1 MTLKRY
7 VYCDYVATKHIL
19 FMAGAILPV
28 HQATAANDENTSAA
42 VATPER
48 PNIVFILADDMGY
61 GDLACYGNKYIQT
74 PNIDRLARTGTSFT
88 QAYAGSGI
96 SSPSRCALMTGRNSG
111 NTRIRDNQ
119 CYAGGLTGL
128 KINPKGD
135 TTIVRRANLLPEDTT
150 LATVLSAA
158 GYRTCLVNKWH
169 LDGYDP
175 QAAPNHRGFHEFYGW
190 TISTVHSNAPYY
202 YPYYRLHGD
211 SLINITENE
220 NDAHVRHNTEIS
232 TDDAIAFIHRNKER
246 PFFLFLGYDAPH
258 EPYNIDDT
266 SWYDEQGDWSAN
278 TKRYAALVTHMDYNI
293 GRLLA
298 TLDALGLREKTLV
311 IFASD
316 NGAAV
321 MAPLAE
327 LNCGAGLKGRKG
339 QLYEGGIRVPLIV
352 NQPGRVPARQI
363 DNLVYFPDFMPTLA
377 AIAQFSARPNGTLA
391 QARTL
396 NSQLSTL
403 NSQFSIPK
411 TDGMDISPL
420 FYGHDIDTDSR
431 PLYWEFPGKQRA
443 LRWNGWKAVSVK
455 KGAPLELYRIKE
467 DPLEQHNL
475 AKDYPA
481 LLQQMDSLM
490 HQLRTP
496 SPNYPCE

>member
-1 MTLKRY
+1 MKNCLFTLGALIPFVGDACAQTEDSTLK
-7 VYCDYVATKHIL
+7 
-19 FMAGAILPV
+19 
-28 HQATAANDENTSAA
+28 
-42 VATPER
+42 ATPER
-48 PNIVFILADDMGY
+48 PNIIFILADDMGY
-61 GDLACYGNKYIQT
+61 GDLACYGNQYIQT

-96 SSPSRCALMTGRNSG
+96 SSPSRCSLMTGLNSG
-111 NTRIRDNQ
+111 HTRIRDNQ

-150 LATVLSAA
+150 LATVVGAA

-175 QAAPNHRGFHEFYGW
+175 QAAPNHRGFDEFYGW

-211 SLINITENE
+211 SLINIRENE
-220 NDAHVRHNTEIS
+220 HDAHVRHNTEIS
-232 TDDAIAFIHRNKER
+232 TDDAIQFIHRNR
-246 PFFLFLGYDAPH
+246 DRAFFLFLGYDAPH

-266 SWYDEQGDWSAN
+266 SWYDEHGDWSSN
-278 TKRYAALVTHMDYNI
+278 TKRYAALVTHMDQNI
-293 GRLLA
+293 GRLLGA
-298 TLDALGLREKTLV
+298 LDALGLRENTLV

-321 MAPLAE
+321 MAPLKE

-352 NQPGRVPARQI
+352 NQPGRVPSRQI

-377 AIAQFSARPNGTLA
+377 ALSGGTRHLP
-391 QARTL
+391 Q
-396 NSQLSTL
+396 
-403 NSQFSIPK
+403 K
-411 TDGMDISPL
+411 TDGIDISPL
-420 FYGHDIDTDSR
+420 FYGRDADTDSR

-443 LRWNGWKAVSVK
+443 LRWNGWKAVSVG
-455 KGAPLELYRIKE
+455 KGKPLELYRIKE
-467 DPLEQHNL
+467 DPLEQHDL
-475 AKDYPA
+475 AGEQPE
-481 LLQQMDSLM
+481 LLHQMEQMML
-490 HQLRTP
+490 QLRTP
-496 SPNYPCE
+496 SPNYPYENEVKP

>member
-1 MTLKRY
+1 MKNTERLILSACTLLT
-7 VYCDYVATKHIL
+7 A
-19 FMAGAILPV
+19 
-28 HQATAANDENTSAA
+28 HQATASNGDGGQQAI
-42 VATPER
+42 PER

-96 SSPSRCALMTGRNSG
+96 SSPSRCSLMTGRNSG

-119 CYAGGLTGL
+119 CYAGGRTGL
-128 KINPKGD
+128 KINPQGD

-150 LATVLSAA
+150 LATVISAG

-211 SLINITENE
+211 SLINIAENE

-266 SWYDEQGDWSAN
+266 SWYDEQGEWSDN

-298 TLDALGLREKTLV
+298 TLDALGLRENTLV

-321 MAPLAE
+321 MAPLKE

-377 AIAQFSARPNGTLA
+377 HLT
-391 QARTL
+391 
-396 NSQLSTL
+396 NSEEHLPQ
-403 NSQFSIPK
+403 K

-420 FYGHDIDTDSR
+420 FFGQDIDTDSR

-443 LRWNGWKAVSVK
+443 LRHNGWKAVSVGK
-455 KGAPLELYRIKE
+455 NKPLELYRIKD
-467 DPLEQHNL
+467 DPSEQHNL
-475 AKDYPA
+475 AAEHPD
-481 LLQQMDSLM
+481 LLQQMDSIM
-490 HQLRTP
+490 HRLRTP
-496 SPNYPCE
+496 SPNYPIDNE

>member
-1 MTLKRY
+1 MRNVNKEMT
-7 VYCDYVATKHIL
+7 
-19 FMAGAILPV
+19 P
-28 HQATAANDENTSAA
+28 
-42 VATPER
+42 PPPPP
-48 PNIVFILADDMGY
+48 PNIIFILADDMGY
-61 GDLACYGNKYIQT
+61 GDLACYGNEYIQT

-96 SSPSRCALMTGRNSG
+96 SSPSRCSLMTGRNSG

-150 LATVLSAA
+150 IATVISAA

-175 QAAPNHRGFHEFYGW
+175 KAAPNHRGFHEFYGW

-211 SLINITENE
+211 SLITIAENE
-220 NDAHVRHNTEIS
+220 HDAHVRHNTEIS
-232 TDDAIAFIHRNKER
+232 TDDAIQFIHRNKEH

-266 SWYDEQGDWSAN
+266 SWYDEHGDWTEN

-293 GRLLA
+293 GRLLG
-298 TLDALGLREKTLV
+298 TLDALGLRENTLV

-321 MAPLAE
+321 MAPLKE

-377 AIAQFSARPNGTLA
+377 AIANGDKHLP
-391 QARTL
+391 Q
-396 NSQLSTL
+396 
-403 NSQFSIPK
+403 K
-411 TDGMDISPL
+411 TDGIDISPL
-420 FYGHDIDTDSR
+420 FYGNDIDTDSR

-455 KGAPLELYRIKE
+455 KGAPLELYRIKD
-467 DPLEQHNL
+467 DPCETHNVAEEHPDIMREMEQ
-475 AKDYPA
+475 
-481 LLQQMDSLM
+481 MM
-490 HQLRTP
+490 RQLRTP
-496 SPNYPCE
+496 SPNYPIDGE

>member
-1 MTLKRY
+1 MVQTERFLLTACTLIT
-7 VYCDYVATKHIL
+7 A
-19 FMAGAILPV
+19 
-28 HQATAANDENTSAA
+28 HQAAASGVPTAA
-42 VATPER
+42 TPDR

-96 SSPSRCALMTGRNSG
+96 SSPSRCSLMTGRNSG

-128 KINPKGD
+128 KVSPKGD

-150 LATVLSAA
+150 LATVIAA
-158 GYRTCLVNKWH
+158 GGYRTCLVNKWH

-175 QAAPNHRGFHEFYGW
+175 GAAPNHRGFHEFYGW

-211 SLINITENE
+211 SLVNIAENAD
-220 NDAHVRHNTEIS
+220 DAHVRHNTEIS
-232 TDDAIAFIHRNKER
+232 TDDAIQFIHRNKDN

-266 SWYDEQGDWSAN
+266 SWYDEQGDWSSS
-278 TKRYAALVTHMDYNI
+278 TKRYAALVTHMDYHI

-298 TLDALGLREKTLV
+298 TLDALGLRERTLV

-321 MAPLAE
+321 MAPME
-327 LNCGAGLKGRKG
+327 VLNCGAGLKGRKG

-352 NQPGRVPARQI
+352 NQPGRVPARQT
-363 DNLVYFPDFMPTLA
+363 DRLVYFPDFMPTLA
-377 AIAQFSARPNGTLA
+377 HLTGSEEHLPQ
-391 QARTL
+391 
-396 NSQLSTL
+396 
-403 NSQFSIPK
+403 K
-411 TDGMDISPL
+411 TDGMDIAPL
-420 FYGHDIDTDSR
+420 FYGQDIDTDSR

-443 LRWNGWKAVSVK
+443 LRLNGWKAVSVGK
-455 KGAPLELYRIKE
+455 NKPLELYRIKD
-467 DPLEQHNL
+467 DPGEQHNL
-475 AKDYPA
+475 ANGHPG
-481 LLQQMDSLM
+481 LVQQMDSIM
-490 HQLRTP
+490 HTLRTP
-496 SPNYPCE
+496 SPNYPIDNE